1 MTTISYFLNLHTEF
15 EGNTTV
21 YGKDI
26 VYDLFFFC
34 MPLLAS

>member
-1 MTTISYFLNLHTEF
+1 MTTIGYFLNLHTEF
-15 EGNTTV
+15 EGNTIV

-34 MPLLAS
+34 VTLPAS